1 MIHGVDVSYV
11 QRGACDF
18 RKVKASGFDF
28 VWVKATEGNAG
39 KDPAF
44 QDLSK
49 AALDAGLLVG
59 AYAFARPSTDDQ
71 DAARELENLYA
82 ACKDLGLQLRPAL
95 DLESTK
101 LSGKATFEWM
111 TTWAWLAYTYW
122 GNQMPVLYTGAY
134 MYESFGDVARGAE
147 WVKQMPIW
155 LAQYP
160 IDYTK
165 SPIRAREYVVSE
177 LSKPRV
183 PRPWERWSMWQYS
196 GTGGRPVPGVKVD
209 CDRNVYNGTLA
220 EFMAEMMIPGP
231 LKAA

>member
-1 MIHGVDVSYV
+1 MIHGIDVSYV

-44 QDLSK
+44 QDLAK

-59 AYAFARPSTDDQ
+59 AYAFARPSADDQ

-101 LSGKATFEWM
+101 LAGKANFEWL
-111 TTWAWLAYTYW
+111 TTWAWLAYKYW
-122 GNQMPVLYTGAY
+122 GDQWPVLYTGSY
-134 MYESFGDVARGAE
+134 FYDSFGDGRLAE
-147 WVKQMPIW
+147 WVRNMPLW
-155 LAQYP
+155 VAQYP

-165 SPIRAREYVVSE
+165 SPIAAREYVVPE
-177 LSKPRV
+177 NGKPRV
-183 PRPWERWSMWQYS
+183 PRPWDRWSCWQYS
-196 GTGGRPVPGVKVD
+196 GNGGKRVPGVSVD
-209 CDRNVYNGTLA
+209 CDRNVYNGTLD
-220 EFMAEMMIPGP
+220 EFVAEMVIG
-231 LKAA
+231 